1 MMAKKILP
9 VITLLFAAVMLF
21 SVGMIVKE
29 TDERRQDISDFERP
43 EDLITEPEQP
53 VTDNANTAG
62 PESTQSLRNLTP
74 LFEQNADCLGWI
86 CIPDTS
92 VNYQVMHTPQKPEN
106 ICAEI
111 LRVNTVYREFRFW
124 KAYPC

>member
-1 MMAKKILP
+1 MKSKKILT
-9 VITLLFAAVMLF
+9 IIILLLAVMLF

-29 TDERRQDISDFERP
+29 ADERRQDISDFEKL
-43 EDLITEPEQP
+43 EDLITEPESEEP
-53 VTDNANTAG
+53 VTDNENTTEPVSA
-62 PESTQSLRNLTP
+62 QSLRNLTP

-86 CIPDTS
+86 R
-92 VNYQVMHTPQKPEN
+92 KN

-124 KAYPC
+124 KAHPC